1 MLVPVGFGPLK
12 SWAAGTWIV
21 FESAVSVIP
30 QGDTAGMCQVQGAGT
45 EGVCSVGMTL
55 LLNVLLRAQ
64 CEGSKGELLLI
75 FCPSLSFSPLEIS
88 SR

>member
-30 QGDTAGMCQVQGAGT
+30 QDDTELACVK
-45 EGVCSVGMTL
+45 CK
-55 LLNVLLRAQ
+55 VLGLRVS
-64 CEGSKGELLLI
+64 EVWV
-75 FCPSLSFSPLEIS
+75 
-88 SR
+88 